1 MQHRKRKVPLLNSS
15 STADIAFL
23 LLIFFLVTSSLDSQL
38 GIYRKMSAERA
49 NEILQNRKNLA
60 KRNFLSFVI
69 DDDNKVLYD
78 DKLISFSEL
87 RSISKAF
94 IDNPD
99 NLDFLAE
106 KELMEIPEIGIFPVS
121 DKHIISLEVSR
132 KSNYQTYL
140 SVLNEITIVYN
151 ELRNEAAHTLFSVS
165 FDQLMPEQKDAIR
178 QIYPLRVAEKEI
190 GEEDVHE

>member
-38 GIYRKMSAERA
+38 GIYRKMRAERI
-49 NEILQNRKNLA
+49 NEVLQNRKNLA
-60 KRNFLSFVI
+60 KRNSLSFVI
-69 DDDNKVLYD
+69 DDNNKVLYD
-78 DKLISFSEL
+78 DKPVGFSEL
-87 RSISKAF
+87 RSISKVF

-106 KELMEIPEIGIFPVS
+106 KELAEIPVIGVFPVS

-140 SVLNEITIVYN
+140 SVLNEITAAYN
-151 ELRNEAAHTLFSVS
+151 ELRNEAAHALFHVS
-165 FDQLMPEQKDAIR
+165 FDQLIPEQKDAIR